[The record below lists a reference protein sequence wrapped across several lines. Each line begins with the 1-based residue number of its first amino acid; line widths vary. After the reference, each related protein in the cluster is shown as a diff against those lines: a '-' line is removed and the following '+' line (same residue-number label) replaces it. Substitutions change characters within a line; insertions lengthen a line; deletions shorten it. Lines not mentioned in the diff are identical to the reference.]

1 MLTYYRSIGGK
12 LHTVEGYDDG
22 CWINVVTPSHE
33 ELVKVSRETGLSL
46 ELLQYP
52 LDPDERSRFE
62 RDDDGQ
68 LLIVLQTS
76 QRLGDGSDIPYDTV
90 PLGILHTDHCLV
102 TVCAQDNQVIRDI
115 ASGLLRQVRTAKKNR
130 LTLQIF
136 LRSAQRFLIDLR
148 RIDKQIDAT
157 EDRLEHATR
166 NKELLDLLKLE
177 KSLVYFKT
185 ALKANELMMER
196 LKRERLFD
204 LYEDDQDLLN
214 DVLIENLQAIEMTDI
229 STNILTST
237 LTTFASI
244 ISNNVNQVVKIL
256 TITTILVAIPTL
268 ITSIFGMN
276 VPLPDQ
282 EDPTMLW
289 VVLGLAF
296 GLSIGVALLFRRLR
310 WF

>member
-1 MLTYYRSIGGK
+1 MLTYYRSLGGK
-12 LHTVEGYDDG
+12 LTVIDGYVDG
-22 CWINVVTPSHE
+22 CWINVAAPNTD
-33 ELVKVSRETGLSL
+33 ELLTVSRETGLPL
-46 ELLQYP
+46 DLLQYP

-62 RDDDGQ
+62 RDEE
-68 LLIVLQTS
+68 LILIVLQTS
-76 QRLGDGSDIPYDTV
+76 QRLGEDSDIPYDTV
-90 PLGILHTDHCLV
+90 PLGILHTDHCVV
-102 TVCAQDNQVIRDI
+102 TVCAQDNQVVRDVT
-115 ASGLLRQVRTAKKNR
+115 SGLVRQVRTAKKNR

-148 RIDKQIDAT
+148 RIDKQIDAA

-229 STNILTST
+229 STNILSST
-237 LTTFASI
+237 LGTFASI
-244 ISNNVNQVVKIL
+244 ISNNVNAVVRIL
-256 TITTILVAIPTL
+256 TVTTILVAIPTL

-276 VPLPDQ
+276 VPLPFQDRAWSV
-282 EDPTMLW
+282 W

-296 GLSIGVALLFRRLR
+296 GLSIGVAFLFRRWR
-310 WF
+310 WL